1 MFSLYVGTQYFILGH
16 ILCSLLLL
24 FFSFFCLHK
33 DVLSS
38 YHEIV
43 LNIFPVLL
51 FFLVDTNKVFKI
63 QMNFSTTNLAY
74 YFIHLFHKCFVKMLG
89 LGIQWALS
97 QVQGLFLTEL
107 IDQWDVSLQQALDS
121 SVMCSGSEQK
131 LWEHVSGSSC
141 SGIRREFPE

>member
-43 LNIFPVLL
+43 LYIFPVLL
-51 FFLVDTNKVFKI
+51 FFLVDTNKQFSK
-63 QMNFSTTNLAY
+63 MNFSTTSLAY

-89 LGIQWALS
+89 LDIQWALS

-131 LWEHVSGSSC
+131 VWEHVSGSSC